1 MGGDGEGDSWSGAL
15 AGLQDRGPEEGPE
28 PWPDAVTWILFEE
41 SKCGRLG
48 MVHGGPGG
56 DTRLHLPLESCGA
69 CGCPRLLGGMS
80 RSHGLVSPGSWPP
93 HSASLALAQVLA
105 AAAVLVQQVTRAPGH
120 PDGSLGD
127 PWGPRAAARSCR
139 AWPSDRS
146 PHTAT
151 VVCMDPRWG
160 WQQQTGI
167 FQENSDAPFF
177 FLGPV
182 R

>member
-1 MGGDGEGDSWSGAL
+1 MGRETPGA
-15 AGLQDRGPEEGPE
+15 GPWLGCGSCKTEALGRAQNPGQMSS
-28 PWPDAVTWILFEE
+28 PGFCLR
-41 SKCGRLG
+41 CGRLG
-48 MVHGGPGG
+48 RVHGGPGG
-56 DTRLHLPLESCGA
+56 DTWLRLPLESCGA

-80 RSHGLVSPGSWPP
+80 RFHGLVSPRSWPLRL
-93 HSASLALAQVLA
+93 ASLALAQVLA

-120 PDGSLGD
+120 PDGGLDD

-151 VVCMDPRWG
+151 FVCTDPCWG
-160 WQQQTGI
+160 WQQCTGI
-167 FQENSDAPFF
+167 FQENSDASFF
-177 FLGPV
+177 FLSPM